1 MPDTPS
7 WPSAQP
13 SFARSKRQ
21 NGEPLSQVHRI
32 SCRQAKRRRSYLLFP
47 DFDFASWM
55 VCLQTFI
62 CPVQRFLRWCAL
74 SPAVSESLRHIDMP
88 LRRATVSTAT
98 EIACVFASG
107 RMEETAADC
116 SLLLFEGIVSQTL
129 FFLLVV

>member
-13 SFARSKRQ
+13 SFARSKTQ
-21 NGEPLSQVHRI
+21 HGEPLSQVHRI

-55 VCLQTFI
+55 VCIHTFI

-74 SPAVSESLRHIDMP
+74 SPAVSESFRHIGI
-88 LRRATVSTAT
+88 LSKLVIVSIAT
-98 EIACVFASG
+98 ELACCFASV
-107 RMEETAADC
+107 RMEEAAAEC
-116 SLLLFEGIVSQTL
+116 S
-129 FFLLVV
+129 